1 MSENTNETTNTVKFG
16 DWFITDAPRTLD
28 DIYGQPTIVKALK
41 AMQKSGT
48 YSKSTFFQGQFGSGK
63 TAMAKILAKSIACK
77 HKNANGEPCNECETC
92 KAIDTEKYGR
102 DVVYL
107 NAEEMSADDVRDALD
122 KGLKFPP
129 VRDAA
134 KVFIVDETQA
144 LSKEAVEAFLTA
156 TQSPRQGYFFIFT
169 AMDKLKGGKA
179 GALQSRCKVWKMK
192 TPTVQD
198 VYMYLAKVCQKR
210 EMTKDASIPKDF
222 FGEGLQ
228 FIAQNCE
235 YSFRKAIQMLEQCY
249 TSQIFTKDEMKETFD
264 IVSYEDAC
272 AALVDIANGNDSQLA
287 WNAIDGS
294 DYQDKF
300 PLMLKIIGDAQS
312 IKAFGIQYIE
322 SEERWKWDQAIRLS
336 TAKYFDDLRD
346 GFMELAGKAYI
357 SRGEWK
363 IVCSKIMAKA
373 RNIDAVPV
381 ARAGR
386 SRPQA

>member
-1 MSENTNETTNTVKFG
+1 MSDEKTVKFG
-16 DWFITDAPRTLD
+16 DWFIVNSPKTID
-28 DIYGQPTIVKALK
+28 DIYGQPTIVKAIK

-63 TAMAKILAKSIACK
+63 TAIAKILAKSIACK

-92 KAIDTEKYGR
+92 QAIDTEKYGR
-102 DVVYL
+102 DVIYL
-107 NAEEMSADDVRDALD
+107 NAEEMSADDVREALD

-134 KVFIVDETQA
+134 KVFIVDETQS

-198 VYMYLAKVCQKR
+198 VYMYLAKVCQTR
-210 EMTKDASIPKDF
+210 GLTKDIAIPKDF

-228 FIAQNCE
+228 FIAQNSE

-249 TSQIFTKDEMKETFD
+249 TSQIFTKEEMKDTFN

-272 AALVDIANGNDSQLA
+272 AALIDIANGETTEVA
-287 WNAIDGS
+287 WSTIDGS

-300 PLMLKIIGDAQS
+300 PLMLKIIGDARS
-312 IKAFGIQYIE
+312 IKAFGLQYIDSDE
-322 SEERWKWDQAIRLS
+322 KWKWDQAIKLS
-336 TAKYFDDLRD
+336 TAKYFDSLCD

-363 IVCSKIMAKA
+363 IVCSKIIEKA
-373 RNIDAVPV
+373 HSSSIVKT
-381 ARAGR
+381 GR

>member
-1 MSENTNETTNTVKFG
+1 MSDEKTVKFG
-16 DWFITDAPRTLD
+16 DWFIINSPKTID
-28 DIYGQPTIVKALK
+28 DIYGQPTIVKAIK

-63 TAMAKILAKSIACK
+63 TAIAKILAKSIACK

-92 KAIDTEKYGR
+92 QAIDTEKYGR

-107 NAEEMSADDVRDALD
+107 NAEEMSADDVREALD

-134 KVFIVDETQA
+134 KVFIVDETQS

-198 VYMYLAKVCQKR
+198 VYMYLAKICQTR
-210 EMTKDASIPKDF
+210 GLTKDTAIPKDF

-228 FIAQNCE
+228 FIAQNSE

-249 TSQIFTKDEMKETFD
+249 TSQIFTKEEMKDAFN

-272 AALVDIANGNDSQLA
+272 AALVDIANGNTSDLA
-287 WNAIDGS
+287 WNTIDGS

-312 IKAFGIQYIE
+312 IKAFGLQHIE
-322 SEERWKWDQAIRLS
+322 DGEKWKWDQAIKLS
-336 TAKYFDDLRD
+336 TAKHFDGLCD

-363 IVCSKIMAKA
+363 IICSKIIEKA
-373 RNIDAVPV
+373 HSASAQTVK
-381 ARAGR
+381 AGR
-386 SRPQA
+386 TRVNIH